1 VTELVLKLAEAIK
14 NRTLERLL
22 RELRI
27 LDLLIP
33 DEWGYV
39 PVDMM

>member
-1 VTELVLKLAEAIK
+1 VTKLVLKLAEAIK

-27 LDLLIP
+27 LDLLIL